1 MAKITIDELAR
12 MMNNAFEHFKEFF
25 SVKIDKLEE
34 RIDNLEVKMDKGFAS
49 VDKQFVEVDIRLDR
63 LENNHERRITLLED
77 DVRVLKT
84 KAQG

>member
-34 RIDNLEVKMDKGFAS
+34 RIDNLEVKMDKGFEEMD
-49 VDKQFVEVDIRLDR
+49 VRFNR